1 MKETHDADRPAGY
14 FDLQIER
21 LPTLEDFSPEERQM
35 IENDTDI
42 QLMQSAAGRLI
53 DNGQALRVYLCWQ
66 DDIMPLLPKT
76 MRAA

>member
-1 MKETHDADRPAGY
+1 MREKFPSE
-14 FDLQIER
+14 ER
-21 LPTLEDFSPEERQM
+21 AEQLPTYEDFSPEEQRQ
-35 IENDTDI
+35 ISNDMDVE
-42 QLMQSAAGRLI
+42 LLRSAAGRLI